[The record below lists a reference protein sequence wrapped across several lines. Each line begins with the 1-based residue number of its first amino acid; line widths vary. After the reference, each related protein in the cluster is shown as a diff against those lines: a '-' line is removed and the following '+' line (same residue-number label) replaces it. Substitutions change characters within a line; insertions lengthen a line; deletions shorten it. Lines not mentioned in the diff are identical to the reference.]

1 MGTTEQQTTVD
12 REFAEDFAQR
22 YHDAWASR
30 EPGRV
35 AELCTEDVVWSD
47 PGLKQP
53 QHGRDGVR
61 EFVIETVRMAPDFA
75 VETLDGPFLSPTEPR
90 ILIPYR
96 MSGTMTGP
104 WKFRDLAPTGRRFS
118 VEGIDSW
125 RMRDGL
131 IARYDTYWDTAGM
144 MTQLGVLPEDGSGAE
159 RAMAR
164 LQHVQARFQRR
175 SAR

>member
-1 MGTTEQQTTVD
+1 MGTTEQHTTLD
-12 REFAEDFAQR
+12 REFAEEFAKR
-22 YHDAWASR
+22 YHEAWESR
-30 EPGRV
+30 DPDRV

-47 PGLKQP
+47 PGLKEP
-53 QHGRDGVR
+53 QRGHDGVR
-61 EFVIETVRMAPDFA
+61 EFIRESFRMAPDFH
-75 VETLDGPFLSPTEPR
+75 VDTLDGPYLSPTEPR
-90 ILIPYR
+90 ILAPYR
-96 MSGTMTGP
+96 MQGTMTGP
-104 WKFRDLAPTGRRFS
+104 WKFLDLAPTGRRFV

-125 RMRDGL
+125 LMRDGL

-144 MTQLGVLPEDGSGAE
+144 TRQIGVLPPYGSGAE